1 MGVLGLGNVFS
12 LFFSSKTSRLFEGMG
27 RRVSSTHQQVLLA
40 LLQEGREKALS
51 GSRRIMFMPGVF
63 VLFVSFCFQKSIGRV
78 EILYAPSDHL
88 RLSLEQNPRSFTWL
102 CVLG

>member
-1 MGVLGLGNVFS
+1 MLTVCRKRALGAVGFPVM
-12 LFFSSKTSRLFEGMG
+12 RA
-27 RRVSSTHQQVLLA
+27 QQVLLA